1 MDERDTPQISQEMI
15 NLFDDYT
22 HLSLDRRKFMDNL
35 AKLAGSMSAA
45 TVAAALM
52 SSNAKAQG
60 LVPEDDA
67 RDRKSVV

>member
-45 TVAAALM
+45 NGGGGDDVV
-52 SSNAKAQG
+52 KRQG
-60 LVPEDDA
+60 A
-67 RDRKSVV
+67 GAGAGG